1 MKKFLPIL
9 SLMAAMTLVAC
20 GGKTSDSKKPAS
32 SSKAATT
39 SKSTAASTSK
49 ASSSKS
55 VAPSSSAAPVHEHT
69 WTAGTDGANADGK
82 VIKNYTCACGAKAA
96 GIALTDCVTEDAG
109 NIAADGKI
117 KLNSTTRWKIVAPK
131 AGTCTLMMSAKLSD
145 AYVGANPRPTNT
157 AFMNTYEIKAGDTAG
172 EVTFI
177 GKTYEG
183 DLGINETTSVYY
195 EVGTLT
201 VAEGENVI
209 SFTTPSQ
216 QYYRLC
222 NDGEVR
228 LVFAA

>member
-1 MKKFLPIL
+1 MKKFLPML

-20 GGKTSDSKKPAS
+20 GPKDTSSKAANTSKQTTSQKS
-32 SSKAATT
+32 SSKA
-39 SKSTAASTSK
+39 SSAA
-49 ASSSKS
+49 SSKS
-55 VAPSSSAAPVHEHT
+55 ATPSTSAAPVHEHT
-69 WTAGTDGANADGK
+69 WTPATDGVNSDGQ
-82 VIKNYTCACGAKAA
+82 VIKNYTCTCGAKAA
-96 GIALTDCVTEDAG
+96 GIALTDCVADDAG

-117 KLNSTTRWKIVAPK
+117 KLSSTTRWKIVAPK
-131 AGTCTLMMSAKLSD
+131 AGTATLMMAAKLSSAFVD
-145 AYVGANPRPTNT
+145 AGSPSDT

-177 GKTYEG
+177 GKTYTG
-183 DLGINETTSVYY
+183 DLGFNDTDLKYY

-222 NDGEVR
+222 NGGEVR